1 MEKVDA
7 IILAGGLGTRLR
19 DVVSDLPKPL
29 APVNGRPFL
38 DILLTMLDRSGCV
51 GKVVL
56 AVGHLGEKVISAYGN
71 RPDFGFPIVFSEE
84 RELLGTGGA
93 IKLALQKTA
102 SPLVMALNGDSFVEV
117 DLQGLVA
124 FHEERGAA
132 MTVVLREV
140 PDAARYGSVALDTD
154 GRVASFA
161 EKVSGGSGGLI
172 NAGIYL
178 FRRELFDDVAG
189 NRVVSLEKD
198 LFPLFLDQGVYGYVT
213 HGKFIDIG
221 LPETYAE
228 AQGYLKEECE

>member
-19 DVVSDLPKPL
+19 DVVSDVPKPL

-71 RPDFGFPIVFSEE
+71 RPEFGFPIDFSEE

-93 IKLALQKTA
+93 IRLALQKTE
-102 SPLVMALNGDSFVEV
+102 SHLILALNGDSFVDV
-117 DLQGLVA
+117 DLQALVK
-124 FHEERGAA
+124 FHEKHGAA

-140 PDAARYGSVALDTD
+140 ADAGRYGSVVLAAD
-154 GRVASFA
+154 GRIISFA
-161 EKVSGGSGGLI
+161 EKVSAGRGGLI

-178 FRRELFDDVAG
+178 FRRELFDGVAEH
-189 NRVVSLEKD
+189 RVVSLEND
-198 LFPLFLDQGVYGYVT
+198 LFPLFLDQGVYGFVT
-213 HGKFIDIG
+213 HGRFIDIG
-221 LPETYAE
+221 LPETYAA
-228 AQGYLKEECE
+228 AQSYLKEECE